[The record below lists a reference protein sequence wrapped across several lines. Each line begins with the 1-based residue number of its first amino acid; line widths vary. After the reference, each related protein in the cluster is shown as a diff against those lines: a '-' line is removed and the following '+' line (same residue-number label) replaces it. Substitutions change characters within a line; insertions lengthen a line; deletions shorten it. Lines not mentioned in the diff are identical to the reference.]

1 MEKDLYDIAIVGGG
15 PAGMTAAIYAARA
28 DKKVVL
34 FEKNIANNAPRI
46 FSIDGNIDPNTP
58 LIQDAIKNGT
68 FKSDST
74 NLTIWKMLQ
83 NLRKRGVIQ
92 NAGTRKMPH
101 WEYVVKK

>member
-1 MEKDLYDIAIVGGG
+1 MSALINSLAKEYEKHYA
-15 PAGMTAAIYAARA
+15 AMTAAR
-28 DKKVVL
+28 KKL
-34 FEKNIANNAPRI
+34 EDA
-46 FSIDGNIDPNTP
+46 
-58 LIQDAIKNGT
+58 IQDAIKNGT